1 MFYTIVS
8 WKFFNERIHYEEYML
23 VRFYHGDY
31 LDYAKKS
38 YIGIPFI
45 SSELDGLDEDH
56 DDGKQR

>member
-1 MFYTIVS
+1 VS

-23 VRFYHGDY
+23 VRFYHDDY

-45 SSELDGLDEDH
+45 ASELDVRDEDH